1 MSDRGMKKWAPY
13 ASLIEQKGTIYMMKK
28 ERSKI
33 KKPSLSEEQAS
44 LINDI
49 LLKSHGKTLI
59 IRFYEKGFIY
69 EDRFV
74 VKKMDLDQKKLICDR
89 HTIDFNQ
96 LLHLEII

>member
-13 ASLIEQKGTIYMMKK
+13 ASLIEQKGTINMMKK

-33 KKPSLSEEQAS
+33 KKPLLSQEQAS

-49 LLKSHGKTLI
+49 LLKSNGKSLI
-59 IRFYEKGFIY
+59 IRFYEQGFIY
-69 EDRFV
+69 EDRFF
-74 VKKMDLDQKKLICDR
+74 VKKIDLDHKKLICDR

-96 LLHLEII
+96 LLNLEII